1 MAALRSEGRSHAL
14 PLWALAVFLGGG
26 LGCGLTE
33 PPPDAKPLVKG
44 QEAVRDA
51 VALAMENKDRCLEV
65 GRGGAER
72 LEEWSVE
79 YQRNPGAPPPEKS
92 FHRYIEVEAAPEI
105 AAASETAKT
114 IDGLIP
120 RVKKEASPELAQAV
134 EELARAQRVVCL
146 RAEEKA
152 FTAAAYED
160 RISEAVYGYESAL
173 AAVELRFTVT
183 PGDRALVAARYR
195 SALQEASDR
204 VRRTVER
211 AESWR
216 RRDEPVPVAAVSSK
230 SPEELA
236 REKREWQEHQRLVAE
251 KEAAHQAAVEQ
262 WRRERAK
269 REETVPGQK
278 VGRVDG
284 EPVSAE
290 AMKTWHAAYMPKA
303 APVRTALAR
312 YLPVARKADLDT
324 QEICRDLRD
333 STAALLDDKTAL
345 DAPDRKVG
353 RALADAYKE
362 FQGAARACLAA
373 NPLEAH
379 FRLRDGEAALG
390 RAASLLEAYS
400 LRP

>member
-1 MAALRSEGRSHAL
+1 MPDLCSKAPSRAL
-14 PLWALAVFLGGG
+14 PLRTLAVLLSGS

-51 VALAMENKDRCLEV
+51 VGLAIENKDRCLEV
-65 GRGGAER
+65 GRGGADR
-72 LEEWSVE
+72 LVEESLE
-79 YQRNPGAPPPEKS
+79 YQRNPGAPSPEKS
-92 FHRYIEVEAAPEI
+92 FRHYVEVEVAPEI

-120 RVKKEASPELAQAV
+120 QVKKEASPELAQAV
-134 EELARAQRVVCL
+134 EELARAQRTVCL

-152 FTAAAYED
+152 VTAASYED

-173 AAVELRFTVT
+173 VAVERLYTIT

-195 SALQEASDR
+195 SAVQEAADR

-211 AESWR
+211 AKSWK
-216 RRDEPVPVAAVSSK
+216 RRDEPAPVAAVSSK

-236 REKREWQEHQRLVAE
+236 REQREWQEHQRLVAE
-251 KEAAHQAAVEQ
+251 KEAAHQAALEQ

-278 VGRVDG
+278 VGGVD

-290 AMKTWHAAYMPKA
+290 AMKTWHAAYAPKA

-324 QEICRDLRD
+324 QEVCRDLRD

-353 RALADAYKE
+353 RALEDAYKE
-362 FQGAARACLAA
+362 LQGAARACLAA

-390 RAASLLEAYS
+390 RAASLLKAYS